1 MSSLNFINLG
11 ALIKDIKLSEVE
23 RPRQTRYRVVLDL
36 TLDDDP
42 TQWDWEDLLEIEDPE
57 KVNSVTFEEYWFL
70 ISSLFLFLKV
80 NVSASR
86 VSQQLWL
93 IQRKI

>member
-1 MSSLNFINLG
+1 MVIAMSSLNFINLG

-23 RPRQTRYRVVLDL
+23 RPRQTRYRVVRDL

-57 KVNSVTFEEYWFL
+57 KVNSVTFEEY
-70 ISSLFLFLKV
+70 
-80 NVSASR
+80 
-86 VSQQLWL
+86 
-93 IQRKI
+93 

>member
-1 MSSLNFINLG
+1 MVIAMSSLNFINLG

-57 KVNSVTFEEYWFL
+57 KVNSVTFEEY
-70 ISSLFLFLKV
+70 
-80 NVSASR
+80 
-86 VSQQLWL
+86 
-93 IQRKI
+93 